1 MKYLPKI
8 TCNPCDQNTG
18 GLVLAVP
25 AKLIC
30 GGLAGAVA
38 QSISYPLDV
47 TRRRM
52 QLAMMDPSTHHFAKG
67 MFSTLYH
74 IYTDHGIIK
83 GLYRGMSINYMRAIP
98 MVAVSFSTY
107 EVCKQILNLDTG
119 LKVVTG

>member
-1 MKYLPKI
+1 MCEGLFTWTKLTLFFFP
-8 TCNPCDQNTG
+8 G

-25 AKLIC
+25 AKLLC

-52 QLAMMDPSTHHFAKG
+52 QLAMMSPETARFASSMRTTVK
-67 MFSTLYH
+67 L
-74 IYTDHGIIK
+74 IYRENGLVR
-83 GLYRGMSINYMRAIP
+83 GLYRGMSINYLRAVP

-107 EVCKQILNLDTG
+107 ELCKQMLDLDTG
-119 LKVVTG
+119 LKL